1 MSAAAEAYQALLTRA
16 RADPNVEGVVLV
28 GSQALPAFVSSH
40 SDFDVFVVLALHH
53 PDWQRSRRD
62 EPIDVVP
69 VTVEE
74 FERHALPGSSTAW
87 NQPAF
92 IDARVDFDRAGRVTP
107 LVDRKRTL
115 TEDEADS
122 IVRSSLDDYINSLY
136 RSLKNGRDGRG
147 LASRLDAADS
157 IAPLLSLL
165 FGLQGRVRP
174 WNKYLVLEIERRP
187 LPVDRVLERLE
198 VIVGSADPE
207 TQRSLYRDVEA
218 VARAQGFGSVIDSW
232 EPDVAFFRGD

>member
-1 MSAAAEAYQALLTRA
+1 MAKAVEAYEALLTRA
-16 RADPNVEGVVLV
+16 RSDPNVVGVVLV
-28 GSQALPAFVSSH
+28 GSQAPGFVTSH
-40 SDFDVFVVLALHH
+40 SDFDVFVILGEHH
-53 PDWQRSRRD
+53 PGWQRSDRA

-92 IDARVDFDRAGRVTP
+92 VDARVDLDRDGRITP
-107 LVDRKRTL
+107 IVDRKRTL
-115 TEDEADS
+115 TADEADS

-136 RSLKNGRDGRG
+136 RSLKNGRDGRT

-157 IAPLLSLL
+157 IAPLLALL
-165 FGLQGRVRP
+165 FGLRRRVRP
-174 WNKYLVLEIERRP
+174 WNKYLVLEVERRP
-187 LPVDRVLERLE
+187 LPVERVLERIE
-198 VIVGSADPE
+198 AIVASADPE
-207 TQRSLYRDVEA
+207 TQRSLFRDVEA
-218 VARAQGFGSVIDSW
+218 AARARDFGSVIDSW